1 MNSQFPAKKQRYRFI
16 MSIIEAGMRFHGQF
30 KIGSHDGYLSRTLT
44 DGTGFSRK
52 DRPAA
57 DPGGGKEFWN
67 DIDKS

>member
-1 MNSQFPAKKQRYRFI
+1 

-44 DGTGFSRK
+44 DGTGISRK